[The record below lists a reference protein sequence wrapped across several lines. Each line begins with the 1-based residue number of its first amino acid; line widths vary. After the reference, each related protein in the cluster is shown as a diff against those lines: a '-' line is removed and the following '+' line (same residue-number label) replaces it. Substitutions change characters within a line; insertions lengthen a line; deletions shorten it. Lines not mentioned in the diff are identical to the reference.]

1 MAFMSAKAKFVFT
14 PILKAW
20 TSLRPSRNNSRI
32 LPVALPDDCKGIP
45 PFPYQAAEKVG
56 FVIPNPRR
64 LPARDLL
71 FARKPRK
78 KQIPHPVQK
87 PNGVRN
93 DIFLSF
99 F

>member
-1 MAFMSAKAKFVFT
+1 MDAT
-14 PILKAW
+14 I
-20 TSLRPSRNNSRI
+20 
-32 LPVALPDDCKGIP
+32 D
-45 PFPYQAAEKVG
+45 YQAAEKVG

-64 LPARDLL
+64 LRVRDLL

-78 KQIPHPVQK
+78 KRIPHPVQK

-99 F
+99 FRWLLVAQPETIRHQNSEPLASNWRARYNKHLLSYG

>member
-1 MAFMSAKAKFVFT
+1 
-14 PILKAW
+14 
-20 TSLRPSRNNSRI
+20 LR
-32 LPVALPDDCKGIP
+32 V
-45 PFPYQAAEKVG
+45 
-56 FVIPNPRR
+56 
-64 LPARDLL
+64 RDLL

-99 F
+99 SAGCKKNGVDFVVSGRDI

>member
-1 MAFMSAKAKFVFT
+1 MRLDAKCRRMDAT
-14 PILKAW
+14 I
-20 TSLRPSRNNSRI
+20 
-32 LPVALPDDCKGIP
+32 D
-45 PFPYQAAEKVG
+45 YQAAQKVG

-64 LPARDLL
+64 LRVRDLL
-71 FARKPRK
+71 LARKPRK

-99 F
+99 SAGC